1 MLKTRLGTFAIISL
15 LFVNAAHAQVV
26 ARQIQAEAAMKQQVV
41 PPRISPLAG
50 CTPTALTIPT
60 TRTGTL
66 TTSSCYN
73 SLINT
78 VEDIYTFT
86 GTAGQTITVDY
97 SSTSY
102 EVFLWF
108 EGLVSYSDGTIQSS
122 FLSSGASRS
131 KFTYTFKTTRTY
143 TLETQSLFGPGEGFP
158 YTGNYTVAITS
169 DTGYFTFFSATN
181 VEIVIKVLDACPL
194 NSRYWVFAGGLTDVA
209 VTLTVR
215 DTKLG
220 TTKTY
225 TNPLGVA
232 FQPIQDTNALAVC
245 P

>member
-1 MLKTRLGTFAIISL
+1 MLKPRLGTFAIISL

-41 PPRISPLAG
+41 PPRISPLAA

-60 TRTGTL
+60 TRNGTL

-108 EGLVSYSDGTIQSS
+108 EGLVSYSDGT
-122 FLSSGASRS
+122 
-131 KFTYTFKTTRTY
+131 
-143 TLETQSLFGPGEGFP
+143 
-158 YTGNYTVAITS
+158 
-169 DTGYFTFFSATN
+169 
-181 VEIVIKVLDACPL
+181 
-194 NSRYWVFAGGLTDVA
+194 
-209 VTLTVR
+209 
-215 DTKLG
+215 
-220 TTKTY
+220 
-225 TNPLGVA
+225 
-232 FQPIQDTNALAVC
+232 
-245 P
+245 